1 MKSDKLGLIY
11 EGVVIGSH
19 TIDERRFQVLNFMN
33 MLYNCIIK
41 DNDYS
46 YLGYSNI
53 GVYTH
58 NLIYELTELEKL
70 DPHKYNNLNKIYEK
84 IRSIETI
91 LRLLNKNDS
100 KNYKKYIKD
109 HCTRIWEDIL
119 HDITRIYKLKYK
131 YNDIKY

>member
-1 MKSDKLGLIY
+1 MNKLGLIY

-19 TIDERRFQVLNFMN
+19 TIEERRFQVLNFMN

-46 YLGYSNI
+46 YSGYSNI
-53 GVYTH
+53 GVYTS

-70 DPHKYNNLNKIYEK
+70 NPHKYINLDKIYEK

-100 KNYKKYIKD
+100 KNYKKYIKE
-109 HCTRIWEDIL
+109 HCVRIWEDIL